1 MACPP
6 QPTAAPMIAAEE
18 PGLGRAARRRLLWSY
33 GLGDIGTGMA
43 ATQLGFYLFV
53 FYTGVVGLPAWM
65 AGLVLMLLK
74 VWDGINDP
82 LVGWLSDHTKHPWG
96 PRLPWMAGSA
106 IPLGLALVAMWWVPP
121 GGDWQ
126 KFAFLVAIQLVA
138 MGLYTCVNL
147 PYSALA
153 SELTSSTQLRTQ
165 LNASRFTGSIL
176 AGLAGLVL
184 GALLV
189 GQGAEG
195 YLRMGWLSGLIL
207 TAFTLL
213 CCWGLAP
220 FARNCQRPTGHPEPI
235 RRQLQRIAGNP
246 RFLKV
251 LGLYLLLWCA
261 LQLMQPVSLIFLAVV
276 MQLPES
282 WSTWILIPFQLS
294 ALAGLQLWSKVAGS
308 YGRISALRW
317 GTAFWIAGCLGASL
331 LVPLDGSTAPLGSF
345 SNGISLGLLVL
356 TIMVTGL
363 GASTAYLIPW
373 ALLPD
378 AVDAD
383 PDKPAG
389 LYTAWMVVIQKLG
402 IGVAVFAL
410 GNGLSLSGYQA
421 AQGLAQPDTA
431 LITIRLCM
439 GLIPAVLIAAGL
451 LVMRRW
457 PEKGLHRQP

>member
-53 FYTGVVGLPAWM
+53 FYTGVAGLPAWM
-65 AGLVLMLLK
+65 AGLVLMVLK

-106 IPLGLALVAMWWVPP
+106 LPLGLALVAMWWVPP

-126 KFAFLVAIQLVA
+126 KFAILVAIQLVA

-165 LNASRFTGSIL
+165 LNASRFSGSIL

-189 GQGAEG
+189 SQGAEG
-195 YLRMGWLSGLIL
+195 YLRMGRVSGIVL
-207 TAFTLL
+207 TVFTLL

-235 RRQLQRIAGNP
+235 RRQLQRISANP

-251 LGLYLLLWCA
+251 VGLYLLLWCA

-294 ALAGLQLWSKVAGS
+294 ALVGLQLWSRVAGCH
-308 YGRISALRW
+308 GRVCALRW
-317 GTAFWIAGCLGASL
+317 GTGLWIAGCLGASL

-378 AVDAD
+378 AIDAD

-389 LYTAWMVVIQKLG
+389 LYTAWMVITQKLG

-421 AQGLAQPDTA
+421 AQGLAQPTTA

>member
-1 MACPP
+1 
-6 QPTAAPMIAAEE
+6 MITAEE
-18 PGLGRAARRRLLWSY
+18 PSLGQAARRRLLWSY

-53 FYTGVVGLPAWM
+53 FYTGVAGLPAWM
-65 AGLVLMLLK
+65 AGLVLMVLK

-82 LVGWLSDHTKHPWG
+82 LVGWLSDHTKNPWG

-106 IPLGLALVAMWWVPP
+106 LPLGLALVAMWWVPP
-121 GGDWQ
+121 GGNWQ
-126 KFAFLVAIQLVA
+126 KFAILVAIQLVA
-138 MGLYTCVNL
+138 MTLYTCVNL

-153 SELTSSTQLRTQ
+153 SELSSSTQLRTQ

-189 GQGAEG
+189 SQGAEG
-195 YLRMGWLSGLIL
+195 YLRMGRVSGIVL
-207 TAFTLL
+207 TVFTLL

-235 RRQLQRIAGNP
+235 RRQLQRIAANP

-251 LGLYLLLWCA
+251 VGLYLLLWCA

-294 ALAGLQLWSKVAGS
+294 ALVGLQLWSRVAGRH
-308 YGRISALRW
+308 GRISALRW
-317 GTAFWIAGCLGASL
+317 GTGLWIAGCLGASL

-378 AVDAD
+378 AIDAD

-389 LYTAWMVVIQKLG
+389 LYTAWMVITQKLG

-421 AQGLAQPDTA
+421 AQGLAQPTTA
-431 LITIRLCM
+431 LTTIRLCM

>member
-6 QPTAAPMIAAEE
+6 QPIAAPMIAAEE

-235 RRQLQRIAGNP
+235 RRQLQRISANP

-294 ALAGLQLWSKVAGS
+294 ALAGLQLWSRVAGR

>member
-1 MACPP
+1 
-6 QPTAAPMIAAEE
+6 
-18 PGLGRAARRRLLWSY
+18 
-33 GLGDIGTGMA
+33 
-43 ATQLGFYLFV
+43 
-53 FYTGVVGLPAWM
+53 
-65 AGLVLMLLK
+65 
-74 VWDGINDP
+74 
-82 LVGWLSDHTKHPWG
+82 
-96 PRLPWMAGSA
+96 
-106 IPLGLALVAMWWVPP
+106 
-121 GGDWQ
+121 
-126 KFAFLVAIQLVA
+126 
-138 MGLYTCVNL
+138 
-147 PYSALA
+147 
-153 SELTSSTQLRTQ
+153 
-165 LNASRFTGSIL
+165 
-176 AGLAGLVL
+176 
-184 GALLV
+184 
-189 GQGAEG
+189 
-195 YLRMGWLSGLIL
+195 MGWVSGIVL
-207 TAFTLL
+207 TVFTLL

-235 RRQLQRIAGNP
+235 RRQLQRIAANP

-251 LGLYLLLWCA
+251 VGLYLLLWCA

-294 ALAGLQLWSKVAGS
+294 ALVGLQLWSRVAGHH
-308 YGRISALRW
+308 GRICALRW
-317 GTAFWIAGCLGASL
+317 GTGLWIAGCLGASL

-345 SNGISLGLLVL
+345 NNGISLGLLVL

-378 AVDAD
+378 AIDAD

-389 LYTAWMVVIQKLG
+389 LYTAWMVITQKLG
-402 IGVAVFAL
+402 IGLAVFAL

-421 AQGLAQPDTA
+421 AQGLAQPTTA
-431 LITIRLCM
+431 LTTIRLCM

>member
-1 MACPP
+1 
-6 QPTAAPMIAAEE
+6 MITAEE
-18 PGLGRAARRRLLWSY
+18 PSLGKAARRRLLWSY

-53 FYTGVVGLPAWM
+53 FYTGVAGLPAWM
-65 AGLVLMLLK
+65 AGLVLMVLK

-126 KFAFLVAIQLVA
+126 KFAILVVIQLVA
-138 MGLYTCVNL
+138 MALYTCVNL

-195 YLRMGWLSGLIL
+195 YLRMGWVSGLTL
-207 TAFTLL
+207 TVFTLL

-235 RRQLQRIAGNP
+235 RRQLQRISANP

-294 ALAGLQLWSKVAGS
+294 ALAGLQLWSRVAGRH
-308 YGRISALRW
+308 GRVCALRW
-317 GTAFWIAGCLGASL
+317 GTGLWIAGCLGASL

-378 AVDAD
+378 AIDAD

-389 LYTAWMVVIQKLG
+389 LYTAWMVVTQKLG

-421 AQGLAQPDTA
+421 SLELAQPTTA
-431 LITIRLCM
+431 LTTIRLCM

>member
-1 MACPP
+1 
-6 QPTAAPMIAAEE
+6 MIAAEE

-82 LVGWLSDHTKHPWG
+82 MVGWLSDHTKHPWG

-126 KFAFLVAIQLVA
+126 KFAVLVAIQLVA

-294 ALAGLQLWSKVAGS
+294 ALAGLQLWSRVAGR

>member
-1 MACPP
+1 
-6 QPTAAPMIAAEE
+6 MITAEE
-18 PGLGRAARRRLLWSY
+18 PSLGQAARRRLLWSY

-65 AGLVLMLLK
+65 AGLVLMVLK

-82 LVGWLSDHTKHPWG
+82 LVGWLSDHTKNPWG

-106 IPLGLALVAMWWVPP
+106 LPLGLALVAMWWVPP
-121 GGDWQ
+121 GGNWQ
-126 KFAFLVAIQLVA
+126 KFAILVAIQLVA
-138 MGLYTCVNL
+138 MALYSCVNL

-153 SELTSSTQLRTQ
+153 SELSSSTQLRTQ

-189 GQGAEG
+189 SQGAEG
-195 YLRMGWLSGLIL
+195 YLRMGRVSGIVL
-207 TAFTLL
+207 TVFTLL

-220 FARNCQRPTGHPEPI
+220 FARNCQRPTGRPEPI
-235 RRQLQRIAGNP
+235 RRQLQRIAANP

-251 LGLYLLLWCA
+251 VGLYLLLWCA

-294 ALAGLQLWSKVAGS
+294 ALVGLQLWSRVAGCH
-308 YGRISALRW
+308 GRVCALRW
-317 GTAFWIAGCLGASL
+317 GTGLWIAGCLGASL

-378 AVDAD
+378 AIDAD

-389 LYTAWMVVIQKLG
+389 LYTAWMVITQKLG

-421 AQGLAQPDTA
+421 AQGLAQPTTA
-431 LITIRLCM
+431 LTTIRLCM
-439 GLIPAVLIAAGL
+439 GLIPAVLITAGL

-457 PEKGLHRQP
+457 PEKGLHRQQ

>member
-1 MACPP
+1 MI
-6 QPTAAPMIAAEE
+6 TAEKLS
-18 PGLGRAARRRLLWSY
+18 LGQAARRRLLWSY

-65 AGLVLMLLK
+65 AGLVLMVLK

-126 KFAFLVAIQLVA
+126 KFAILVAIQLVA

-195 YLRMGWLSGLIL
+195 YLRMGWVSGLIL
-207 TAFTLL
+207 TLFTLL

-235 RRQLQRIAGNP
+235 RRQLQRIAANP

-294 ALAGLQLWSKVAGS
+294 ALAGLQLWSRVAGRH
-308 YGRISALRW
+308 GRVCALRW

-345 SNGISLGLLVL
+345 SNGTSLGLLVL

-421 AQGLAQPDTA
+421 AQGLAQPTTA
-431 LITIRLCM
+431 LTTIRLCM
-439 GLIPAVLIAAGL
+439 GLIPAVLIGAGL

>member
-1 MACPP
+1 
-6 QPTAAPMIAAEE
+6 MITAEE
-18 PGLGRAARRRLLWSY
+18 PSLGQAARRRLLWSY

-65 AGLVLMLLK
+65 AGLVLMVLK

-82 LVGWLSDHTKHPWG
+82 LVGWLSDHTKNPWG

-126 KFAFLVAIQLVA
+126 KFAILVAIQLVA

-189 GQGAEG
+189 SQGAEG
-195 YLRMGWLSGLIL
+195 YLRMGRVSGIVL
-207 TAFTLL
+207 TVFTLL

-235 RRQLQRIAGNP
+235 RRQLQRISANP

-251 LGLYLLLWCA
+251 VGLYLLLWCA

-294 ALAGLQLWSKVAGS
+294 ALVGLQLWSRVAGCH
-308 YGRISALRW
+308 GRVCALRW
-317 GTAFWIAGCLGASL
+317 GTGLWIAGCLGASL

-378 AVDAD
+378 AIDAD

-389 LYTAWMVVIQKLG
+389 LYTAWMVITQKLG

-421 AQGLAQPDTA
+421 AQGLAQPTTA

>member
-1 MACPP
+1 
-6 QPTAAPMIAAEE
+6 MITAEE
-18 PGLGRAARRRLLWSY
+18 PSLGQAARRRLLWSY

-65 AGLVLMLLK
+65 AGLVLMVLK

-82 LVGWLSDHTKHPWG
+82 LVGWLSDHTKNPWG

-126 KFAFLVAIQLVA
+126 KFAILVAIQLVA

-153 SELTSSTQLRTQ
+153 SELSSSTQLRTQ

-189 GQGAEG
+189 SQGAEG
-195 YLRMGWLSGLIL
+195 YLRMGRVSGIVL
-207 TAFTLL
+207 TVFTLL

-235 RRQLQRIAGNP
+235 RRQLQRVAANP

-251 LGLYLLLWCA
+251 VGLYLLLWCA

-294 ALAGLQLWSKVAGS
+294 ALVGLQLWSRVAGCH
-308 YGRISALRW
+308 GRVCALRW
-317 GTAFWIAGCLGASL
+317 GTGLWIAGCLGASL

-378 AVDAD
+378 AIDAD

-389 LYTAWMVVIQKLG
+389 LYTAWMVITQKLG

-421 AQGLAQPDTA
+421 AQGLAQPTTA

>member
-1 MACPP
+1 MTPDP
-6 QPTAAPMIAAEE
+6 SAATNPS
-18 PGLGRAARRRLLWSY
+18 LGKSARRRLLWSY

-65 AGLVLMLLK
+65 AGLVLMVLK

-106 IPLGLALVAMWWVPP
+106 IPLGIALVAMWWVPP
-121 GGDWQ
+121 GSDWQ
-126 KFAFLVAIQLVA
+126 KFTLLVLIQLVA
-138 MGLYTCVNL
+138 MALYTCVNL

-153 SELTSSTQLRTQ
+153 SELTGSTQLRTE

-189 GQGAEG
+189 GQGAPG
-195 YLRMGWLSGLIL
+195 YLRMGWVSGLLL
-207 TAFTLL
+207 TVFTLL

-220 FARNCQRPTGHPEPI
+220 FARTCQRPKGQAEPLG
-235 RRQLQRIAGNP
+235 RQLRRLGANP
-246 RFLKV
+246 LFLKV

-276 MQLPES
+276 MHLPES

-294 ALAGLQLWSKVAGS
+294 ALVGLQLWSRVAGRH
-308 YGRISALRW
+308 GRICALRW
-317 GTAFWIAGCLGASL
+317 GTGLWIAGCLAAML
-331 LVPLDGSTAPLGSF
+331 LIPMDSSAAPLATA
-345 SNGISLGLLVL
+345 SNSLGLALLVL
-356 TIMVTGL
+356 TIVVIGL

-378 AVDAD
+378 AIDAD
-383 PDKPAG
+383 PDQPAG

-410 GNGLSLSGYQA
+410 GNVLSWSGYQA
-421 AQGLAQPDTA
+421 SEGLVQPGSA
-431 LITIRLCM
+431 LTTIRLCM

-457 PEKGLHRQP
+457 PEKGLHRRPASPSP

>member
-1 MACPP
+1 
-6 QPTAAPMIAAEE
+6 MITAEE
-18 PGLGRAARRRLLWSY
+18 PSLGRAAQRRLLLSY

-53 FYTGVVGLPAWM
+53 FYTGVAGLPAWM
-65 AGLVLMLLK
+65 AGLVLMVLK

-106 IPLGLALVAMWWVPP
+106 LPLGLALVAMWWVPP

-126 KFAFLVAIQLVA
+126 KFAILVAIQLVA

-176 AGLAGLVL
+176 AGLVGLVL

-189 GQGAEG
+189 SQGAEG
-195 YLRMGWLSGLIL
+195 YLRMGRVSGIVL
-207 TAFTLL
+207 TVFTLL

-235 RRQLQRIAGNP
+235 RRQLQRIAANP
-246 RFLKV
+246 RFV
-251 LGLYLLLWCA
+251 TVVGLYLLLWCA

-294 ALAGLQLWSKVAGS
+294 ALAGLQLWSRVAGRH
-308 YGRISALRW
+308 GRVCALRW
-317 GTAFWIAGCLGASL
+317 GTGLWIAGCLGASL

-378 AVDAD
+378 AIDAD

-389 LYTAWMVVIQKLG
+389 LYTAWMVITQKLG

-421 AQGLAQPDTA
+421 AQGLAQPTTA
-431 LITIRLCM
+431 LTTIRLCM

-457 PEKGLHRQP
+457 PEKGLHRQS

>member
-1 MACPP
+1 
-6 QPTAAPMIAAEE
+6 MITAEE
-18 PGLGRAARRRLLWSY
+18 PSLGQAARRRLLWSY

-65 AGLVLMLLK
+65 AGLVLMVLK

-82 LVGWLSDHTKHPWG
+82 LVGWLSDHTKNPWG

-126 KFAFLVAIQLVA
+126 KFAILVAIQLVA
-138 MGLYTCVNL
+138 MALYTCVNL

-153 SELTSSTQLRTQ
+153 SELSTSTQLRTQ

-189 GQGAEG
+189 SQGAEG
-195 YLRMGWLSGLIL
+195 YLRMGRVSGIVL
-207 TAFTLL
+207 TVFTLL

-235 RRQLQRIAGNP
+235 RRQLQRIAANP

-251 LGLYLLLWCA
+251 VGLYLLLWCA

-294 ALAGLQLWSKVAGS
+294 ALAGLQLWSRVAGRH
-308 YGRISALRW
+308 GRVCALRW
-317 GTAFWIAGCLGASL
+317 GTGLWIAGCLGASL

-378 AVDAD
+378 AIDAD

-389 LYTAWMVVIQKLG
+389 LYTAWMVITQKLG

-421 AQGLAQPDTA
+421 AQGLAQPTTA
-431 LITIRLCM
+431 LTTIRLCM
-439 GLIPAVLIAAGL
+439 GLIPAVLITAGL

-457 PEKGLHRQP
+457 PEKGLHRQQ

>member
-1 MACPP
+1 
-6 QPTAAPMIAAEE
+6 
-18 PGLGRAARRRLLWSY
+18 
-33 GLGDIGTGMA
+33 
-43 ATQLGFYLFV
+43 
-53 FYTGVVGLPAWM
+53 
-65 AGLVLMLLK
+65 
-74 VWDGINDP
+74 
-82 LVGWLSDHTKHPWG
+82 
-96 PRLPWMAGSA
+96 MAGSA

-126 KFAFLVAIQLVA
+126 KFAVLVAIQLVA

-294 ALAGLQLWSKVAGS
+294 ALAGLQLWSRVAGR

>member
-1 MACPP
+1 
-6 QPTAAPMIAAEE
+6 MITAEE
-18 PGLGRAARRRLLWSY
+18 PSLGQAARRRLLWSY

-65 AGLVLMLLK
+65 AGLVLMVLK

-82 LVGWLSDHTKHPWG
+82 LVGWLSDHTKNPWG

-126 KFAFLVAIQLVA
+126 KFAILVAIQLVA

-153 SELTSSTQLRTQ
+153 SELSSSTQLRTQ

-189 GQGAEG
+189 SQGAEG
-195 YLRMGWLSGLIL
+195 YLRMGRVSGIVL
-207 TAFTLL
+207 TVFTLL

-235 RRQLQRIAGNP
+235 RRQLQRVAANP

-251 LGLYLLLWCA
+251 VGLYLLLWCA

-294 ALAGLQLWSKVAGS
+294 ALAGLQLWSRVAGRH
-308 YGRISALRW
+308 GRVCALRW

-345 SNGISLGLLVL
+345 SNGIALGLLVL

-378 AVDAD
+378 AIDAD

-389 LYTAWMVVIQKLG
+389 LYTAWMVITQKLG

-421 AQGLAQPDTA
+421 AQGLAQPTTA
-431 LITIRLCM
+431 LTTIRLCM
-439 GLIPAVLIAAGL
+439 GLIPAVLIGAGL

>member
-1 MACPP
+1 
-6 QPTAAPMIAAEE
+6 MITAEE
-18 PGLGRAARRRLLWSY
+18 PSLGQAARRRLLWSY

-65 AGLVLMLLK
+65 AGLVLMVLK

-82 LVGWLSDHTKHPWG
+82 LVGWLSDHTKNPWG

-126 KFAFLVAIQLVA
+126 KFAILVAIQLVA

-153 SELTSSTQLRTQ
+153 SELSSSTQLRTQ

-189 GQGAEG
+189 SQGAEG
-195 YLRMGWLSGLIL
+195 YLRMGRVSGIVL
-207 TAFTLL
+207 TVFTLL

-235 RRQLQRIAGNP
+235 RRQLQRIAANP

-251 LGLYLLLWCA
+251 VGLYLLLWCA

-294 ALAGLQLWSKVAGS
+294 ALVGLQLWSRVAGCH
-308 YGRISALRW
+308 GRVCALRW
-317 GTAFWIAGCLGASL
+317 GTGLWIAGCLGASL

-378 AVDAD
+378 AIDAD

-389 LYTAWMVVIQKLG
+389 LYTAWMVITQKLG

-421 AQGLAQPDTA
+421 AQGLAQPTTA
-431 LITIRLCM
+431 LTTIRLCM
-439 GLIPAVLIAAGL
+439 GLIPAVLIGAGL

-457 PEKGLHRQP
+457 PEKGLHRQQ

>member
-1 MACPP
+1 
-6 QPTAAPMIAAEE
+6 MIAAEE

-235 RRQLQRIAGNP
+235 RRQLQRISANP

-294 ALAGLQLWSKVAGS
+294 ALAGLQLWSRVAGR

>member
-6 QPTAAPMIAAEE
+6 QPNAAPMIAAEE

-294 ALAGLQLWSKVAGS
+294 ALAGLQLWSRVAGR

>member
-1 MACPP
+1 
-6 QPTAAPMIAAEE
+6 MIAAEE
-18 PGLGRAARRRLLWSY
+18 SSLGRAARRRLLWSY

-126 KFAFLVAIQLVA
+126 KFAILVAIQLVA
-138 MGLYTCVNL
+138 MALYTCVNL

-235 RRQLQRIAGNP
+235 RRQLQRIAANP

-294 ALAGLQLWSKVAGS
+294 ALAGLQLWSRVAGR
-308 YGRISALRW
+308 YGRVSALRW

-421 AQGLAQPDTA
+421 AQGLVQPDTA

>member
-1 MACPP
+1 
-6 QPTAAPMIAAEE
+6 MITAEE
-18 PGLGRAARRRLLWSY
+18 PSLGKAARRRLLWSY

-53 FYTGVVGLPAWM
+53 FYTGVAGLPAWM
-65 AGLVLMLLK
+65 AGLVLMVLK

-126 KFAFLVAIQLVA
+126 KFAILVAIQLVA
-138 MGLYTCVNL
+138 MALYTCVNL

-195 YLRMGWLSGLIL
+195 YLRMGWVSGLTL
-207 TAFTLL
+207 TVFTLL

-294 ALAGLQLWSKVAGS
+294 ALAGLQLWSRVAGR

-331 LVPLDGSTAPLGSF
+331 LVPLAGSTAPLGSF